1 MEFDRTPNALREEL
15 CDPPF
20 DQEEGFVAVP
30 TGPGLGIEFNED
42 LARAHPCDR
51 TGLHLEMQDAACD
64 WQNGNAFAGGS
75 PE

>member
-1 MEFDRTPNALREEL
+1 LGTIRVEN
-15 CDPPF
+15 
-20 DQEEGFVAVP
+20 GFVHAP
-30 TGPGLGIEFNED
+30 EGPGLGIEFNEE

-75 PE
+75 PD